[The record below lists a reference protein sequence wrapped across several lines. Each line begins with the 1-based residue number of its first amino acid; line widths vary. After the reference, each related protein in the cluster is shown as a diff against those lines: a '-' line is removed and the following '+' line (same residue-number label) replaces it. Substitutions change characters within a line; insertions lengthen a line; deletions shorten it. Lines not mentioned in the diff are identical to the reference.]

1 MQELTAYFITTGRV
15 HANEALESLN
25 AQGFRRPIVTIR
37 NVRPLAAAHLPT
49 LECETPYCLV
59 LDDDTVLRPG
69 VVQTLLD
76 RFREKRSA
84 DPSGFKFNA
93 MIYCRATSGWDFGGL
108 KLFYTPHLIQVG
120 WPDAPHVAIAQ
131 ARKAKRMG
139 FTVMNS
145 DIKAGVQRPGTGL
158 DVYKKYLWLE
168 IRARAGQLQKVSLAR
183 VARKAWDGQHW
194 LWFAVLGLADARAV
208 GDISTSKDEDFRGP
222 IGRTIDF
229 RQVDGEDIRRILAD
243 RGLIAA
249 QPESGRQPP
258 GPGATSPRP

>member
-1 MQELTAYFITTGRV
+1 V
-15 HANEALESLN
+15 
-25 AQGFRRPIVTIR
+25 R

-93 MIYCRATSGWDFGGL
+93 LIYCRATFTWTFGGL
-108 KLFYTPHLIQVG
+108 KLFYAPHLRRVG
-120 WPDAPHVAIAQ
+120 WPDAPHVAVAQ

-139 FTVMNS
+139 FAVMTS
-145 DIKAGVQRPGTGL
+145 DIKAGVQRPGT
-158 DVYKKYLWLE
+158 LE
-168 IRARAGQLQKVSLAR
+168 LRARAGQLRKVSLSH
-183 VARKAWDGQHW
+183 VANAAWGGQAW
-194 LWFAVLGLADARAV
+194 LWFAVLGIADARSV
-208 GDISTSKDEDFRGP
+208 GEVSTSKDEDFRGP

-229 RQVDGEDIRRILAD
+229 RKVDGEDVRRILA
-243 RGLIAA
+243 RLGLIAA
-249 QPESGRQPP
+249 QTRSASAPP
-258 GPGATSPRP
+258 NKPATTPP